1 MHIFF
6 EICFMHKFRYLN
18 IMTYNFFNN
27 GMTQTFKRSYY
38 EMFMGVKNLAI
49 QNHTLKSVKTIL
61 NDWRRGKHRAL
72 EHPLHLLLY
81 TALRFFRPSTISPL
95 SLFNVATSP
104 MPKERGPLFSNLL
117 VEDCLIVFIS
127 RFLISGYSCQNIP
140 K

>member
-1 MHIFF
+1 MIG
-6 EICFMHKFRYLN
+6 EEESI
-18 IMTYNFFNN
+18 
-27 GMTQTFKRSYY
+27 
-38 EMFMGVKNLAI
+38 
-49 QNHTLKSVKTIL
+49 
-61 NDWRRGKHRAL
+61 
-72 EHPLHLLLY
+72 EHPLYLLLY
-81 TALRFFRPSTISPL
+81 IALRSFRPSTISPP

>member
-1 MHIFF
+1 MIG
-6 EICFMHKFRYLN
+6 EEESI
-18 IMTYNFFNN
+18 
-27 GMTQTFKRSYY
+27 
-38 EMFMGVKNLAI
+38 
-49 QNHTLKSVKTIL
+49 
-61 NDWRRGKHRAL
+61 

-81 TALRFFRPSTISPL
+81 IALRSFRPSTISPP

-117 VEDCLIVFIS
+117 VEDCLNNIS